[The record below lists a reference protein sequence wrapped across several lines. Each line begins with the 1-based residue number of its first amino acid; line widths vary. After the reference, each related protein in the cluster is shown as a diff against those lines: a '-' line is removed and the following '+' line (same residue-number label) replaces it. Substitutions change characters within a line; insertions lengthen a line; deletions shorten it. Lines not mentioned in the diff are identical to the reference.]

1 MKTATAP
8 LPPLR
13 SVKVLDQLRERIR
26 YLHYSLRTE
35 QAYVHWVRAFIRFHG
50 VRHPA
55 TLGSSEVEAFLSWL
69 ANERKVSVSTHRQ
82 ALAALLFFYGKVLC
96 TDLPWLQEIGRPRP
110 SRRLPVVLTPDEVVR
125 ILGFLEGEHR
135 LFAQLLY
142 GTGMRISEG
151 LQLRVKDLD
160 FDHGTIIVREG
171 KGSKD
176 RALMLPESLAPSL
189 REQLSRARAWWL
201 KDQAEGRS
209 GVALPDAL
217 ERKYPRAGHSWPWFW
232 VFAQHTH
239 STDPRSGVVRRHHMY
254 DQTFQRAFKRA
265 LRMKTPESTFPGGLL
280 NREEISF
287 LLRPA
292 DKSGLQTLTR
302 SRNAAG
308 ELFAGRLA
316 AACSQR
322 LAPLFFHPLSVA
334 AEIGNFDE
342 ESSVGFVFSAGG
354 RKIACRLTKADAAL
368 LAALALGNA
377 PAAGRA
383 GFRGISLAITRR
395 LLKTLAETAAE
406 TLAEND
412 EPKGK
417 NAAFVP
423 LPLCLQLD
431 IRGRKTK
438 IFLSFGCKE
447 TPPENNRRMDGA
459 ERLRQ
464 PLAVRRLNDGTVVL
478 TARMPPFS
486 LPAKEII
493 QWKKGGWIPLP
504 FMPADPVLLSAEG
517 MPALKAVVGRK
528 GSRIAVKLIN
538 KVK

>member
-1 MKTATAP
+1 
-8 LPPLR
+8 
-13 SVKVLDQLRERIR
+13 
-26 YLHYSLRTE
+26 
-35 QAYVHWVRAFIRFHG
+35 
-50 VRHPA
+50 
-55 TLGSSEVEAFLSWL
+55 
-69 ANERKVSVSTHRQ
+69 
-82 ALAALLFFYGKVLC
+82 
-96 TDLPWLQEIGRPRP
+96 
-110 SRRLPVVLTPDEVVR
+110 
-125 ILGFLEGEHR
+125 
-135 LFAQLLY
+135 
-142 GTGMRISEG
+142 
-151 LQLRVKDLD
+151 
-160 FDHGTIIVREG
+160 
-171 KGSKD
+171 
-176 RALMLPESLAPSL
+176 
-189 REQLSRARAWWL
+189 
-201 KDQAEGRS
+201 
-209 GVALPDAL
+209 
-217 ERKYPRAGHSWPWFW
+217 
-232 VFAQHTH
+232 
-239 STDPRSGVVRRHHMY
+239 
-254 DQTFQRAFKRA
+254 
-265 LRMKTPESTFPGGLL
+265 MKTPESTFPGGLL

-292 DKSGLQTLTR
+292 DKSGLQTLAR

-447 TPPENNRRMDGA
+447 TPPENNPGA
-459 ERLRQ
+459 
-464 PLAVRRLNDGTVVL
+464 
-478 TARMPPFS
+478 
-486 LPAKEII
+486 
-493 QWKKGGWIPLP
+493 
-504 FMPADPVLLSAEG
+504 
-517 MPALKAVVGRK
+517 
-528 GSRIAVKLIN
+528 
-538 KVK
+538 

>member
-1 MKTATAP
+1 MGRKLCFIHP
-8 LPPLR
+8 GSNR
-13 SVKVLDQLRERIR
+13 
-26 YLHYSLRTE
+26 RT
-35 QAYVHWVRAFIRFHG
+35 
-50 VRHPA
+50 
-55 TLGSSEVEAFLSWL
+55 
-69 ANERKVSVSTHRQ
+69 
-82 ALAALLFFYGKVLC
+82 
-96 TDLPWLQEIGRPRP
+96 
-110 SRRLPVVLTPDEVVR
+110 
-125 ILGFLEGEHR
+125 
-135 LFAQLLY
+135 
-142 GTGMRISEG
+142 
-151 LQLRVKDLD
+151 
-160 FDHGTIIVREG
+160 DHGRAVLVADIIL
-171 KGSKD
+171 D
-176 RALMLPESLAPSL
+176 
-189 REQLSRARAWWL
+189 
-201 KDQAEGRS
+201 DQHR
-209 GVALPDAL
+209 
-217 ERKYPRAGHSWPWFW
+217 
-232 VFAQHTH
+232 
-239 STDPRSGVVRRHHMY
+239 
-254 DQTFQRAFKRA
+254 
-265 LRMKTPESTFPGGLL
+265 
-280 NREEISF
+280 
-287 LLRPA
+287 
-292 DKSGLQTLTR
+292 
-302 SRNAAG
+302 
-308 ELFAGRLA
+308 
-316 AACSQR
+316 
-322 LAPLFFHPLSVA
+322 
-334 AEIGNFDE
+334 
-342 ESSVGFVFSAGG
+342 
-354 RKIACRLTKADAAL
+354 ADAAL

>member
-1 MKTATAP
+1 
-8 LPPLR
+8 
-13 SVKVLDQLRERIR
+13 
-26 YLHYSLRTE
+26 
-35 QAYVHWVRAFIRFHG
+35 
-50 VRHPA
+50 
-55 TLGSSEVEAFLSWL
+55 
-69 ANERKVSVSTHRQ
+69 
-82 ALAALLFFYGKVLC
+82 
-96 TDLPWLQEIGRPRP
+96 
-110 SRRLPVVLTPDEVVR
+110 
-125 ILGFLEGEHR
+125 
-135 LFAQLLY
+135 
-142 GTGMRISEG
+142 
-151 LQLRVKDLD
+151 
-160 FDHGTIIVREG
+160 
-171 KGSKD
+171 
-176 RALMLPESLAPSL
+176 
-189 REQLSRARAWWL
+189 
-201 KDQAEGRS
+201 
-209 GVALPDAL
+209 
-217 ERKYPRAGHSWPWFW
+217 
-232 VFAQHTH
+232 
-239 STDPRSGVVRRHHMY
+239 
-254 DQTFQRAFKRA
+254 
-265 LRMKTPESTFPGGLL
+265 MKTPESTFPDGLL

-292 DKSGLQTLTR
+292 DKSGLQTLAR

-464 PLAVRRLNDGTVVL
+464 PLAVRRLNDGTDAAVFPAGKRNYSMEKRRL
-478 TARMPPFS
+478 DSAALYACRPGTAVCRGHAGAESRRRPQR
-486 LPAKEII
+486 LPNRRQTDKQGKIT
-493 QWKKGGWIPLP
+493 
-504 FMPADPVLLSAEG
+504 
-517 MPALKAVVGRK
+517 
-528 GSRIAVKLIN
+528 
-538 KVK
+538 

>member
-1 MKTATAP
+1 
-8 LPPLR
+8 
-13 SVKVLDQLRERIR
+13 
-26 YLHYSLRTE
+26 
-35 QAYVHWVRAFIRFHG
+35 
-50 VRHPA
+50 
-55 TLGSSEVEAFLSWL
+55 
-69 ANERKVSVSTHRQ
+69 
-82 ALAALLFFYGKVLC
+82 
-96 TDLPWLQEIGRPRP
+96 
-110 SRRLPVVLTPDEVVR
+110 
-125 ILGFLEGEHR
+125 
-135 LFAQLLY
+135 
-142 GTGMRISEG
+142 
-151 LQLRVKDLD
+151 
-160 FDHGTIIVREG
+160 
-171 KGSKD
+171 
-176 RALMLPESLAPSL
+176 
-189 REQLSRARAWWL
+189 
-201 KDQAEGRS
+201 
-209 GVALPDAL
+209 
-217 ERKYPRAGHSWPWFW
+217 
-232 VFAQHTH
+232 
-239 STDPRSGVVRRHHMY
+239 
-254 DQTFQRAFKRA
+254 
-265 LRMKTPESTFPGGLL
+265 MKTPESTFSDGLL

-292 DKSGLQTLTR
+292 DKSGLQTLAR

>member
-1 MKTATAP
+1 
-8 LPPLR
+8 
-13 SVKVLDQLRERIR
+13 
-26 YLHYSLRTE
+26 
-35 QAYVHWVRAFIRFHG
+35 
-50 VRHPA
+50 
-55 TLGSSEVEAFLSWL
+55 
-69 ANERKVSVSTHRQ
+69 
-82 ALAALLFFYGKVLC
+82 
-96 TDLPWLQEIGRPRP
+96 
-110 SRRLPVVLTPDEVVR
+110 
-125 ILGFLEGEHR
+125 
-135 LFAQLLY
+135 
-142 GTGMRISEG
+142 
-151 LQLRVKDLD
+151 
-160 FDHGTIIVREG
+160 
-171 KGSKD
+171 
-176 RALMLPESLAPSL
+176 
-189 REQLSRARAWWL
+189 
-201 KDQAEGRS
+201 
-209 GVALPDAL
+209 
-217 ERKYPRAGHSWPWFW
+217 
-232 VFAQHTH
+232 
-239 STDPRSGVVRRHHMY
+239 
-254 DQTFQRAFKRA
+254 
-265 LRMKTPESTFPGGLL
+265 MKTPESTFPGGLL

-292 DKSGLQTLTR
+292 DKSG
-302 SRNAAG
+302 
-308 ELFAGRLA
+308 
-316 AACSQR
+316 
-322 LAPLFFHPLSVA
+322 
-334 AEIGNFDE
+334 
-342 ESSVGFVFSAGG
+342 
-354 RKIACRLTKADAAL
+354 
-368 LAALALGNA
+368 
-377 PAAGRA
+377 
-383 GFRGISLAITRR
+383 
-395 LLKTLAETAAE
+395 LKTLAETAAE